1 MHQHS
6 EFLKRICLGAAGG
19 FIGTVAIQTIMGAQ
33 KKWLPESALPL
44 RQHPGEF
51 LVGQAEEALPAGA
64 RRHIPEGAESAVAQ
78 GLGVGYGMAL
88 GALYAALRR
97 QPVNALLGGAVLG
110 LGCWAA
116 GYLGWMPATGLT
128 PPIWKQSA
136 AQVLGPVADHL
147 AYGVVTAAAYDWLCD
162 RFNPAVPAEVELRT
176 GPATA
181 MAGVG

>member
-6 EFLKRICLGAAGG
+6 EFLKRTCLGAAGG
-19 FIGTVAIQTIMGAQ
+19 FIGTVAIQAFMGART
-33 KKWLPESALPL
+33 KWLPESAPPL

-51 LVGQAEEALPAGA
+51 LVEQAEEALPAGA
-64 RRHIPEGAESAVAQ
+64 RRHIPEAAESAVAQ
-78 GLGVGYGMAL
+78 GLGVGYGMAF

-97 QPVNALLGGAVLG
+97 QPGNALLGGAVLG

-116 GYLGWMPATGLT
+116 GYLGWLPATGLT

-136 AQVLGPVADHL
+136 AQVLGPVVDHL
-147 AYGVVTAAAYDWLCD
+147 AYGVVTAAAYDWLCGQ
-162 RFNPAVPAEVELRT
+162 FNPAVPVEVELGT
-176 GPATA
+176 EKA